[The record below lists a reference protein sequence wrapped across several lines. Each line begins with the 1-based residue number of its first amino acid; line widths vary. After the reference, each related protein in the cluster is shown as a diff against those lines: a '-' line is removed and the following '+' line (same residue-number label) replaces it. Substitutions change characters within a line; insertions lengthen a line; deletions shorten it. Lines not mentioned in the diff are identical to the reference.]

1 MVDISLTDVN
11 DMLTE
16 GSGIGRAKSLVLNAL
31 QSLLCSSWS
40 RLMARVAILA
50 RRFELWAWMVRE
62 DVGCLAIREA
72 VLTIGYQMARY
83 ALHVVHLAKT
93 AHRILDEEELGLQ
106 FADEFEGVLVHLVG
120 KCGFLGLR
128 VERTRH
134 GVLHP
139 MMSDSSHAECRT
151 IVAAPN
157 DVRPSEV
164 GQNLL
169 GSQLHDVDVE
179 R

>member
-1 MVDISLTDVN
+1 
-11 DMLTE
+11 MLAE
-16 GSGIGRAKSLVLNAL
+16 GSRIGGAKSLVLDAL

-50 RRFELWAWMVRE
+50 WRFEIWARMVRK
-62 DVGCLAIREA
+62 DVGSLTIREA
-72 VLTIGYQMARY
+72 VLTIGYQVARY
-83 ALHVVHLAKT
+83 TLHVIHLTKT
-93 AHRILDEEELGLQ
+93 AHRILDEEEPGVQ

-120 KCGFLGLR
+120 KCSLLGLR

-134 GVLHP
+134 RVLHP
-139 MMSDSSHAECRT
+139 MMSDSSYAECRT

-157 DVRPSEV
+157 NVRPPEV
-164 GQNLL
+164 GQNLIS
-169 GSQLHDVDVE
+169 SQLHDVDME